1 MKSLL
6 SASLMLVA
14 SAATAQDANGIW
26 QTQAGDTGGFL
37 HVSIAPCGDKVCGTI
52 SQVFGADRQV
62 AKDHEYLG
70 KQMISEMVADGAG
83 KWSNGK
89 IWAPDTD
96 KTYNSKMELTS
107 SDRLKVS
114 GCVLVICRS
123 QTWAK
128 VQ

>member
-6 SASLMLVA
+6 YALALVV
-14 SAATAQDANGIW
+14 SGAANAQDVNGTW
-26 QTQAGDTGGFL
+26 QTQAADTGGFL
-37 HVSIAPCGDKVCGTI
+37 HVNIAPCGDKVCGTI
-52 SQVFGADRQV
+52 SQVFGPDRKAV
-62 AKDHEYLG
+62 KNHEYLG
-70 KQMISEMVADGAG
+70 KQMITQMVADGSG
-83 KWSNGK
+83 KWSKGK

-96 KTYNSKMELTS
+96 KTYNSKMELTGA
-107 SDRLKVS
+107 DRLKVS